1 MLPEGSFPLP
11 DPRVL
16 EGSREF
22 PSSDFPTCRVW
33 MTLSVTSFLLHSLP
47 ISKQADRCPVY
58 QLLTPTA
65 EAEEEKDV
73 TVISWSSPAH
83 RHWTLSQTLQ
93 VPPKTGKMET
103 PGTVG
108 ALNENFNEK
117 GQLT

>member
-1 MLPEGSFPLP
+1 MY
-11 DPRVL
+11 
-16 EGSREF
+16 
-22 PSSDFPTCRVW
+22 
-33 MTLSVTSFLLHSLP
+33 
-47 ISKQADRCPVY
+47 QY

-73 TVISWSSPAH
+73 TVISWSSHVLQLTNVGNFP
-83 RHWTLSQTLQ
+83 RPLQ